1 MAQTRLNLK
10 KVCGLNMYYVN
21 HNACATLAD
30 AQEVQLLYQIAGIAV
45 EIETEAEYFE
55 QLERTLQ

>member
-1 MAQTRLNLK
+1 
-10 KVCGLNMYYVN
+10 MYYVN

-45 EIETEAEYFE
+45 DILTEAEYFE
-55 QLERTLQ
+55 QLERLNA